1 MIVKEVEIVIN
12 CDFGGFS
19 LDTEMA
25 IWLMEMK
32 GWTVTEEP
40 SMSETD
46 HYDLF
51 GMGDF
56 FWPTAK
62 HTDGGNDRCDTSFRM
77 NPDLI
82 ECVKA
87 LQDKYKELL
96 VWQRLN
102 LKPDHKVL
110 SLGIAKLRFHVDVVN
125 EYDGKEE
132 VKCWVTE
139 TT

>member
-1 MIVKEVEIVIN
+1 MIVEEVEVVIN
-12 CDFGGFS
+12 CGFGGFC

-32 GWTVTEEP
+32 GWTVTEDP

-46 HYDLF
+46 RYDLF

-56 FWPTAK
+56 FWPTGK
-62 HTDGGNDRCDTSFRM
+62 HTDGGNDRCDASFRM

-82 ECVKA
+82 ACVKT
-87 LQDKYKELL
+87 LQNKYKGLRTWE
-96 VWQRLN
+96 RLK
-102 LKPDHKVL
+102 LKPEHKVFD
-110 SLGIAKLRFHVDVVN
+110 LGIAKLRFHMDVIN
-125 EYDGKEE
+125 KYDGKEE

-139 TT
+139 DT